1 MANDF
6 SFSRRGNN
14 AVLAY
19 QANGHIH
26 SARIRVSKYAAEF
39 GVTAT
44 ESHARDERAFYPHRR
59 IHGHFYVTVQCIHYS
74 EFKQLMKWLH
84 NYTARLLDTNSGKI
98 AMPMHFAM
106 ASRNINR
113 LGILCEGIS
122 DHDNVGSMVFE
133 VPLKFITISVPNDRA
148 IPLLYPQQTSEFK
161 SPRVDSNISDSFYP
175 VTGNTIV
182 DSNIYDNLNKL
193 DPSQVDPTP
202 VDPPDPIDPNPPAS
216 GGPQPV

>member
-6 SFSRRGNN
+6 SFSHRGNN

-19 QANGHIH
+19 QVGGHIY
-26 SARIRVSKYAAEF
+26 SARVRVPKYAAEF

-59 IHGHFYVTVQCIHYS
+59 IHGHFFVTVECIHYN
-74 EFKQLMKWLH
+74 EFKQLMRWLK
-84 NYTARLLDTNSGKI
+84 NYAARLLDTQTGKI

-106 ASRNINR
+106 ASRNVNR

-133 VPLKFITISVPNDRA
+133 VPLTFITLSVPNDPA
-148 IPLLYPQQTSEFK
+148 IPMLYPQNTSEFK
-161 SPRVDSNISDSFYP
+161 SPRVDPNISKTFYP
-175 VTGNTIV
+175 MTGNTIV

-193 DPSQVDPTP
+193 DPSQVVDPGTSTNNDPTK
-202 VDPPDPIDPNPPAS
+202 PPGVTGRAI
-216 GGPQPV
+216 